1 MANWNWIVT
10 DNIQTETFKAL
21 WLDGLAY
28 SLWPELEGKIVW
40 ESPDNQYVAVMYH
53 GRALYLNR
61 AVLDGGIKTE
71 TKQHN
76 YVSQEDWDSYFTEI
90 YQDRQTRIV
99 QSTHFG
105 VTKNDELHRKGYLC
119 RRPVGDILREMYKD
133 DWDTIGSTIGFDI
146 IKNFFWQRIQRYT
159 RYKSETFCIKNSP
172 SDRYLPMAFKNENI
186 LFFDS
191 TKILHMVSIDETD
204 YYEYECSNTWLRRY
218 KSIMGYLN
226 YFAKVGDSFDDVL
239 YKGLRAQTIVLR
251 PEDLP
256 RPVILKTFKPKFERA
271 SDSLAPKNSFDWIKV
286 EISLSSSLMSRK
298 EMLAYI
304 KKNRSEFDKEALKSI
319 TESSQW
325 GKYDIPINVLKV
337 SDLVFR
343 NDFMLEYTFALKNAV

>member
-76 YVSQEDWDSYFTEI
+76 YVSQEDWDAYFAEI
-90 YQDRQTRIV
+90 FQDRQIRII
-99 QSTHFG
+99 QSTHSG
-105 VTKNDELHRKGYLC
+105 ATKNDELHRKGYLC

-159 RYKSETFCIKNSP
+159 RYKSETFCIKKSP
-172 SDRYLPMAFKNENI
+172 SERYLPMVFKDENI

-191 TKILHMVSIDETD
+191 TKILRMVSIDETD

-256 RPVILKTFKPKFERA
+256 RPVILKTFKPKFEREF
-271 SDSLAPKNSFDWIKV
+271 DSLAPKNNFDWIKV
-286 EISLSSSLMSRK
+286 EISLNSSLMSRK

-319 TESSQW
+319 TESPQW
-325 GKYDIPINVLKV
+325 VKYDIPINVLKV